1 MTKDPE
7 IRNVEICLYAFSHR
21 ERRMDGLEEES
32 DVRDLT
38 GGYLKQAKCSVCRK
52 VIANAKNLSAEGQQN
67 ETIFN
72 NKNTLFV
79 CVNFKS
85 TRKEPCRFCMCRT
98 CYATIN
104 AKDNDYDDNLITR
117 RSSSRRK

>member
-1 MTKDPE
+1 
-7 IRNVEICLYAFSHR
+7 
-21 ERRMDGLEEES
+21 MDGLEEES
-32 DVRDLT
+32 DVRNLK
-38 GGYLKQAKCSVCRK
+38 GGYLKESKCSVCRK
-52 VIANAKNLSAEGQQN
+52 VIVNAKNLSAEGQQN

-85 TRKEPCRFCMCRT
+85 TRKEPYRFCMCRT
-98 CYATIN
+98 CYVTIN
-104 AKDNDYDDNLITR
+104 AKDNEYDDNLKTR